1 MYCCSSFLLQQRYR
15 VPQRDRESVAL
26 LPPSPPPKKRAEG
39 RYMHSCLLLTSG
51 PTFTPTRR
59 APSAGL
65 NHMIRGERE
74 FRADD
79 DEEEEGA
86 KVQIYRSRLRR
97 RPSKK
102 PPSPLRTPPP
112 PSPTKL
118 SLPPFQAGRD
128 RRSHRFRAERLP
140 RCGTRSRT
148 TPAPAQQE
156 ANADRRSAP
165 PPREK
170 RDFLHL
176 SMPPA
181 PRCYCCTRRR
191 RL

>member
-1 MYCCSSFLLQQRYR
+1 M
-15 VPQRDRESVAL
+15 PQRDRESVAR

-65 NHMIRGERE
+65 NHMIRGERIQS
-74 FRADD
+74 RRR
-79 DEEEEGA
+79 GGGGG

-97 RPSKK
+97 LPSKK

-140 RCGTRSRT
+140 RGGTRSRT
-148 TPAPAQQE
+148 PPALAQQE